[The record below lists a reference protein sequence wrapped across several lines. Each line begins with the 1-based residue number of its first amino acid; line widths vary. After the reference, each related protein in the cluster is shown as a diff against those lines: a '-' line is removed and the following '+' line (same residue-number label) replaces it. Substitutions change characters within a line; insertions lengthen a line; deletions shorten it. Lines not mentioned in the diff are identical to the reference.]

1 MKLSFKMGKEVSKD
15 KLNRNVRAH
24 GNFSEYFPLLGLLL
38 LTLELIGNTS
48 HEYLIVTHSDLF
60 FW

>member
-1 MKLSFKMGKEVSKD
+1 MKLSFEMEKEVSKD
-15 KLNRNVRAH
+15 KLNRNVNAH

-38 LTLELIGNTS
+38 LTLELMGNTS